1 MFLLFLIIFP
11 FVFAGILLAAPF
23 PLIRRALI
31 WCGCTVL
38 LTAALWLIA
47 LYGNK
52 DILYFTVNG
61 GLAGIVMPAGEI
73 LMCAF
78 IVWASVRA
86 GRRQIAVLSL
96 VQTAVA
102 VFLEFSGG
110 HATHHLFIDKF
121 SLIMALII
129 GGIGSLIV
137 LYAAGYMDTLHK
149 QNHGELG
156 GLKRWFFP
164 VLFVFLGAMFGIV
177 FSNNLLWFYF
187 FWEIT
192 TLCSFLLIGYK
203 RTEES
208 VNNAFRA
215 LSFNLWGGLAF
226 VLGLVIL
233 TKGFGIAELDTLF
246 SARAGGGVLF
256 AAVLFS
262 IAGMTKS
269 AQLPFSS
276 WLTGAMVAPT
286 PVSALLHST
295 TMVKAGV
302 YLLLRLAFLLQNTM
316 AGFGVALVGSVTFTV
331 TSLIA
336 ISQTDAKKVL
346 AYSTIANLGLIVM
359 CAGVGTYEAVWA
371 GLMLIIFH
379 AISKCLL
386 FLCVG
391 GVEHT
396 IHSRNIE
403 DMEGLIVA
411 MPKMSVMMQIGI
423 AGMFLAPF
431 GMLISKWA
439 VLKAIVDQNPLM
451 SVFLVFGSAATLFF
465 WVKWMGKMLIV
476 SGPKR
481 EIEDCISRSEWIP
494 MAMLTILTVAVC
506 AFFPLVSSYLVEP
519 YVKEIFGR
527 TFAMSAGNI
536 HIMLIMLGMV
546 MLFPL
551 SFFNYGN
558 KKVKVVDAYLGG
570 GNTSASTDFK
580 GFRGRPVAMAMRNY
594 YLSNYWGEERL
605 LRFGVVLCAV
615 LLAICLGAAF
625 V

>member
-1 MFLLFLIIFP
+1 MLLFFLIIFP
-11 FVFAGILLAAPF
+11 FVFAAMLWAVPF
-23 PLIRRALI
+23 PLIRRILV
-31 WCGCTVL
+31 WCGCAVL
-38 LTAALWLIA
+38 LAATLGLFA
-47 LYGNK
+47 FYGNK
-52 DILYFTVNG
+52 DILYFTVSG
-61 GLAGIVMPAGEI
+61 GSAGRVILAGEI

-78 IVWASVRA
+78 IVWVAARA
-86 GRRQIAVLSL
+86 GRWQIAALSL

-102 VFLEFSGG
+102 VFLESSGG

-137 LYAAGYMDTLHK
+137 LYAAGYMDTMHR
-149 QNHGELG
+149 QHHGELG
-156 GLKRWFFP
+156 GLTRWFFP

-215 LSFNLWGGLAF
+215 LMFNLWGGLAF
-226 VLGLVIL
+226 ALGLAIL
-233 TKGFGIAELDTLF
+233 VKGFGIVELDTLLV
-246 SARAGGGVLF
+246 AKAGGGVLL
-256 AAVLFS
+256 AAVLLS

-316 AGFGVALVGSVTFTV
+316 GGFGIALVGSVTFTV

-379 AISKCLL
+379 AIAKCLL

-391 GVEHT
+391 DVEHT

-403 DMEGLIVA
+403 DMEGLIVT
-411 MPKMSVMMQIGI
+411 MPKMSIMMQIGI

-431 GMLISKWA
+431 GMLISKWG

-451 SVFLVFGSAATLFF
+451 SVFLVFGGAATLFF
-465 WVKWMGKMLIV
+465 WVKWLGKLLIV

-481 EIEDCISRSEWIP
+481 ETEDGISVSEWIP
-494 MAMLTILTVAVC
+494 MATLTVLTVAVC
-506 AFFPLVSSYLVEP
+506 ASFPLVSSYLVEP
-519 YVKEIFGR
+519 YVKEIFGK
-527 TFAMSAGNI
+527 TFAMSAGNV
-536 HIMLIMLGMV
+536 HIMSIMLGMV

-551 SFFNYGN
+551 SFFNYG

-580 GFRGRPVAMAMRNY
+580 GFRGEPVAMAMRNY
-594 YLSNYWGEERL
+594 YLGNYWGEERL

-615 LLAICLGAAF
+615 LLAICLGVAF